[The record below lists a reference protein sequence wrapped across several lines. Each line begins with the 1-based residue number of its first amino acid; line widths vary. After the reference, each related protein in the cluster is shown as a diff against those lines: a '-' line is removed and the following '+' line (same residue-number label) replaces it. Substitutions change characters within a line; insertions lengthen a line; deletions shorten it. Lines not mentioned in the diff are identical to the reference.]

1 MNLVLEKEDIE
12 EEDQNH
18 ARLYSFLYLTLVH
31 YISWPTTGRE
41 RGSMCVWR
49 LIDWLSGL
57 FLVDFPL

>member
-49 LIDWLSGL
+49 LID
-57 FLVDFPL
+57 